1 MLVVV
6 VVPSPG
12 MSLEHHVS
20 HLVRKKEGNTGLSDN
35 NSTHKPITSQQQR
48 QQVDTKVSNGSK
60 LIKSTAT
67 MSATSTTVSTSQYHH
82 HHHHQVDSDSTTTT
96 LTITGVN
103 GLSCVILTYVA
114 STNTITMIQ
123 VRNTGSREGEST
135 GSLTPGL
142 DHHPVPLPLSSV
154 SAFFFF

>member
-1 MLVVV
+1 MLAVV

-12 MSLEHHVS
+12 MSLEDHVS

-48 QQVDTKVSNGSK
+48 QQVDTKVSSK

-67 MSATSTTVSTSQYHH
+67 MSTTSTTVSTHQYHH
-82 HHHHQVDSDSTTTT
+82 YHHHQVDSDSTTTT

-103 GLSCVILTYVA
+103 DFSCVILTYVA
-114 STNTITMIQ
+114 STNTITVIE

-135 GSLTPGL
+135 GSLTSGL
-142 DHHPVPLPLSSV
+142 DHHPQFLCLCPQ
-154 SAFFFF
+154 

>member
-1 MLVVV
+1 MLAVV

-12 MSLEHHVS
+12 MSLEDHVS
-20 HLVRKKEGNTGLSDN
+20 HLVRKKEGNTDLSDN
-35 NSTHKPITSQQQR
+35 NSTHKPITSQQRQC

-67 MSATSTTVSTSQYHH
+67 MSTISTTVSTSQHHH
-82 HHHHQVDSDSTTTT
+82 HHHHQVDSDSTTNT

-103 GLSCVILTYVA
+103 GLPCVILTYVA
-114 STNTITMIQ
+114 NTNTITMIQ

-135 GSLTPGL
+135 GRLTPGL
-142 DHHPVPLPLSSV
+142 DHHPQFLCLCPQ
-154 SAFFFF
+154 